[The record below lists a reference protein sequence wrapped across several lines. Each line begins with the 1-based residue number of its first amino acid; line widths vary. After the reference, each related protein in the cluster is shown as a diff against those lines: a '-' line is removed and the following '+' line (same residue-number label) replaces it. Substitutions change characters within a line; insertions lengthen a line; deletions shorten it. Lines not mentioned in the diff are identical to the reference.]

1 MNKKGFTFIEL
12 LAIIVLI
19 GLITLIAIPSIK
31 LADKKIQ
38 NKNYET
44 KKDLIKKAAENYGED
59 NKDIL
64 LYSTTTTYTDPSNN
78 VSYPSINIKVRD
90 LLNNG
95 YVSKD
100 TGLKNADILN
110 PVTGVS
116 ILNEDIVVYYKNN
129 RVYAKLNF

>member
-1 MNKKGFTFIEL
+1 MNKSGFTFIEL

-38 NKNYET
+38 TKNYNA
-44 KKDLIKKAAENYGED
+44 KKELIKKAAESYGED

-64 LYSTTTTYTDPSNN
+64 MYSTTTTYTDPSNN
-78 VSYPSINIKVRD
+78 VSYPSMNIKVRD

-95 YVSKD
+95 YINKD
-100 TGLKNADILN
+100 KGLKTADVLN
-110 PVTGVS
+110 PITNQS
-116 ILNEDIVVYYKNN
+116 ILNEDIIIYYKNN
-129 RVYAKLNF
+129 QVYAKLGF

>member
-31 LADKKIQ
+31 LADRKIQ

-44 KKDLIKKAAENYGED
+44 KKELIKKAAENYGED

-64 LYSTTTTYTDPSNN
+64 LYSTSTTYTDPSNN